1 VSQYGLPVIKIDT
14 VIRFKKSDIDSF
26 MERYKG

>member
-1 VSQYGLPVIKIDT
+1 KIDT

>member
-1 VSQYGLPVIKIDT
+1 IKIDT

>member
-1 VSQYGLPVIKIDT
+1 GPVIKIDT

-26 MERYKG
+26 MEQYKVE

>member
-1 VSQYGLPVIKIDT
+1 DT

>member
-1 VSQYGLPVIKIDT
+1 LPVIKIDT

>member
-1 VSQYGLPVIKIDT
+1 IDT